1 MGESLMQQRRVK
13 EEGFRVVNFCP
24 KGRRMTVPLKKAP
37 ANYVPAAAVIRR
49 GRALSGIIGRKECV
63 GGILSAGFKAMAQPL
78 YALRTAGLECRR
90 GKWNS

>member
-1 MGESLMQQRRVK
+1 MQQRRVK

-24 KGRRMTVPLKKAP
+24 KGRIMTVPLKKAP

-78 YALRTAGLECRR
+78 FALRTGLLECRR
-90 GKWNS
+90 GKRNS